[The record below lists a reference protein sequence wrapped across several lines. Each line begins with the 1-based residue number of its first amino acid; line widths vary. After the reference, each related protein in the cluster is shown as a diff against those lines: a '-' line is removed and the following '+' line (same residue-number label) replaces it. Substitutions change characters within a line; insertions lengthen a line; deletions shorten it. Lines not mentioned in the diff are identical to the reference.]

1 MTTTTIAKTS
11 RDMAGPPSPVAVRN
25 APNRRAGDVASLVA
39 GLGGGVTA
47 AFTIPILAATN
58 WALPGSLANALGIV
72 TAMAGTYAAL
82 LSLLLM
88 ARLPWLEHEVGQDRL
103 TAWHRTLGPWTL
115 VLIVAHVVLTTLGY
129 AQGLSVGWW
138 SELVSLTF
146 GTAWMVPAMVAT
158 LLMIGLGVM
167 SWRRIRSRM
176 KYETWHIAHLYFYLA
191 VALAFGHQIGSGSVF
206 VGHPVATA
214 WWIAMYAAVGASILV
229 FRFGA
234 PVLQSVRHDPRV
246 ERVVPIDDDTVHVY
260 VSGRNLDRLGA
271 QGGQWFSWR
280 FGTRR
285 WWWQGHPYS
294 LSAAPT
300 ATGMRITVKNLGDQ
314 SGALTSL
321 QPGTR
326 VFVEGPYGAFRVDRR
341 KTDRLVLIGAGVGI
355 TPIRALLD
363 EVPDHVGTDVVYRA
377 RTAPAPIA
385 DELERIARASNGRIR
400 VHVLVGSREQLP
412 MDARSLA
419 ALVPRIRRSD
429 VYACGPVGFL
439 DEVRTS
445 SQALGIPADRIHDEL
460 FEF

>member
-1 MTTTTIAKTS
+1 MLLHHSGSMTTTTIAKTS

-191 VALAFGHQIGSGSVF
+191 VALAFGHQIGSGSVRRTSGRHRL
-206 VGHPVATA
+206 VDRHTPPLGEHPGLPLRC
-214 WWIAMYAAVGASILV
+214 AAA
-229 FRFGA
+229 
-234 PVLQSVRHDPRV
+234 QSVRHDPRV
-246 ERVVPIDDDTVHVY
+246 GAWCRSTTTPACTCPGATLIASVLRVV
-260 VSGRNLDRLGA
+260 SGSPGA
-271 QGGQWFSWR
+271 S
-280 FGTRR
+280 
-285 WWWQGHPYS
+285 
-294 LSAAPT
+294 APT
-300 ATGMRITVKNLGDQ
+300 LVVA
-314 SGALTSL
+314 GA
-321 QPGTR
+321 PAR
-326 VFVEGPYGAFRVDRR
+326 C
-341 KTDRLVLIGAGVGI
+341 TDR
-355 TPIRALLD
+355 
-363 EVPDHVGTDVVYRA
+363 HWH
-377 RTAPAPIA
+377 
-385 DELERIARASNGRIR
+385 ASR
-400 VHVLVGSREQLP
+400 
-412 MDARSLA
+412 
-419 ALVPRIRRSD
+419 
-429 VYACGPVGFL
+429 
-439 DEVRTS
+439 
-445 SQALGIPADRIHDEL
+445 
-460 FEF
+460 